1 MGFIAGDSVLDAAY
15 GYGMVCDVIRNPDE
29 TYPVIC
35 GSGRMGGLWKFRIR
49 GTGSTTFPI

>member
-1 MGFIAGDSVLDAAY
+1 MGFIARDSVLDAAY

-29 TYPVIC
+29 TYA